1 MTTRGP
7 VLTQIADFV
16 RAVPC
21 ARTPLSAALFAAIV
35 GATLSACGGGS
46 VFDSNLGVSPSPRV
60 ADGRSISKGGGTYKV
75 GRPYR
80 VGGRWYHPHEN
91 PNYDRTGTASWYG
104 TAFHGR
110 STSNGEIY
118 DMHAITAGHP
128 TLPMPSYVWVTNLQN
143 GRTLL
148 VRVNDRGPYA
158 KDRLI
163 DLSYQTAHALG
174 FSQRGLARVR
184 VRYAGRAPLSGDDS
198 AEMRHLAAQSWY
210 GGRVGQSETASI
222 TTGSVS
228 TRRVRTMDYGTPPPA
243 PTWSVDRYRRGEL
256 ESSKQAESILTKPA
270 VDTYVRVG
278 PFTTQAEVERLR
290 YMLAGGDVSV
300 VEASGSRNDPAYRL
314 RLGPYDDR
322 DAAAAM
328 ARIIAAGF
336 EPDASQERLPGAGG
350 SKR

>member
-7 VLTQIADFV
+7 VLKRIA
-16 RAVPC
+16 RAVP
-21 ARTPLSAALFAAIV
+21 RVRPPLSAALFAAIA

-60 ADGRSISKGGGTYKV
+60 AEGRSIAKGGGIYKV

-80 VGGRWYHPHEN
+80 VGGRWYHPREN

-110 STSNGEIY
+110 RTSNGEIY
-118 DMHAITAGHP
+118 DMYAITAGHP
-128 TLPMPSYVWVTNLQN
+128 TLPMPSYAWVTNLQN
-143 GRTLL
+143 GRTVL

-163 DLSYQTAHALG
+163 DLSYQTAHTLG

-184 VRYAGRAPLSGDDS
+184 VRYAGRAPLSGDDG
-198 AEMRHLAAQSWY
+198 AERRHLAAQSWY
-210 GGRVGQSETASI
+210 GGKRAGHGETASI

-228 TRRVRTMDYGTPPPA
+228 TKRVRTVDYAAQPPPA

-256 ESSKQAESILTKPA
+256 ESSKQAESMLTKPA

-290 YMLAGGDVSV
+290 YMLGGGDATV

-314 RLGPYDDR
+314 RLGPYDDS
-322 DAAAAM
+322 DAATAM